1 MPNFM
6 PIDQI
11 IKQDNGDGSTTV
23 TAITSDGN
31 SETNTYFDYQSQ
43 STIDDIINDTVQS
56 ALDKD

>member
-1 MPNFM
+1 M

>member
-1 MPNFM
+1 M

-11 IKQDNGDGSTTV
+11 IKQDNGDGTVTV

-31 SETNTYFDYQSQ
+31 SETTSYDKDWSD
-43 STIDDIINDTVQS
+43 SHINDTINEAIQG